1 MANAQFYSYAPED
14 TVMVIT
20 WTGNG
25 GGTHVVEGVADGT
38 FFEVTPEG
46 APITMSIG
54 AYGSM
59 ARTVLGRSNASIA
72 VTLQDG
78 SASNDVFSALHKND
92 RTSRNLDWVFQVT
105 LKSGERTFFSAPFAY
120 IEDYPAKSYST
131 EASTI
136 TWNIVCNDLQQHI
149 GGAGFIDTD
158 TESTLADLGYTV
170 DPYFVR

>member
-1 MANAQFYSYAPED
+1 
-14 TVMVIT
+14 
-20 WTGNG
+20 
-25 GGTHVVEGVADGT
+25 
-38 FFEVTPEG
+38 
-46 APITMSIG
+46 MSIG

-78 SASNDVFSALHKND
+78 SASNDILSALHKND

-105 LKSGERTFFSAPFAY
+105 LKSGERTFFTAPFAY
-120 IEDYPAKSYST
+120 IENYPVKSYST
-131 EASTI
+131 EASTV

-170 DPYFVR
+170 DPYYVQ